1 MKIVAFIMAFL
12 VLGLSFIPCAD
23 GPLTSHGEKSKTEMS
38 QQGPEQQDEDHEDNC
53 SPFCNCDCC
62 AHYPL
67 SYFHSL
73 ETGFVAIA
81 DKTYKSYLSNNLIE
95 VSLPI
100 WQPPQLV

>member
-1 MKIVAFIMAFL
+1 MRIFAFIMAFL

-23 GPLTSHGEKSKTEMS
+23 APLSSSDDKSKTEINR
-38 QQGPEQQDEDHEDNC
+38 QDKQDGDHEDNC

-67 SYFHSL
+67 SYIHSL

-81 DKTYKSYLSNNLIE
+81 VKTYKSYLSNSIIE
-95 VSLPI
+95 VSLSI